1 MPHNLN
7 ILHDTLATRLV
18 LDLDPEVSSATDVQA
33 HNLKLESDSCEYK
46 FDIAQIWCSPT
57 RWTTLVRQYIDPE
70 AYADWLEGI
79 RTMGMKRGLAFM
91 RTNSVESRGA
101 GRRRWGA
108 CILGFGYKSRP
119 EPTLTMHSRT
129 TFLGY
134 IGALDLALAHVIAR
148 DIAHTLGLPG
158 PGAIRFVW
166 FVEAAQFH
174 SMRSLPWFFQDKG
187 RTKILFKGP
196 ELKDDKRSGLAI
208 AHKQLRTIR
217 KMDKEGVLYA
227 DMSYAIQNRFRRR
240 LHTEHYGVEY
250 GEQFEGGTRLSG
262 NSGTVL
268 RPCKSYP
275 IKKFILPTNRKKVQ
289 DGEAGLLDEDLMLVE
304 D

>member
-1 MPHNLN
+1 MKDLN
-7 ILHDTLATRLV
+7 ILHDSLAMRLV
-18 LDLDPEVSSATDVQA
+18 LDLEPEVTSSTDVQA
-33 HNLKLESDSCEYK
+33 HNLKMEADTCNYE
-46 FDIAQIWCSPT
+46 FDISQIWCSPS

-70 AYADWLEGI
+70 AYDDWLASIRVMGI
-79 RTMGMKRGLAFM
+79 KRGLAFM
-91 RTNSVESRGA
+91 RTNSVQSKGS

-158 PGAIRFVW
+158 PEAIRFVW
-166 FVEAAQFH
+166 FLEAAQFH

-196 ELKDDKRSGLAI
+196 ELKDDKQSGLAI
-208 AHKQLRTIR
+208 AHKQLRTIK
-217 KMDKEGVLYA
+217 KMDKQGLLYG

-240 LHTEHYGVEY
+240 LHTEHYGMEY
-250 GEQFEGGTRLSG
+250 GEQFVGGTRLSG

-268 RPCKSYP
+268 KPCKSFP
-275 IKKFILPTNRKKVQ
+275 IEKFVMPPKRSKPQ
-289 DGEAGLLDEDLMLVE
+289 DGESGLLDEDMMLAEE